1 MGFFEFLEGIDDAA
15 SEYVGGKSLQQLY
28 QSIVTDSTTSSWAI
42 KELKSR
48 LRQMNNV
55 ELINEYNEVC
65 YCYGNQKLINIFE
78 YYMDSRGINY

>member
-1 MGFFEFLEGIDDAA
+1 MGFFEFLEGIDDLA
-15 SEYVGGKSLQQLY
+15 SDYVGGKSLQQLY
-28 QSIVTDSTTSSWAI
+28 QSIVTDSTTSSWDI

-65 YCYGNQKLINIFE
+65 YCYDNQKLINIFE